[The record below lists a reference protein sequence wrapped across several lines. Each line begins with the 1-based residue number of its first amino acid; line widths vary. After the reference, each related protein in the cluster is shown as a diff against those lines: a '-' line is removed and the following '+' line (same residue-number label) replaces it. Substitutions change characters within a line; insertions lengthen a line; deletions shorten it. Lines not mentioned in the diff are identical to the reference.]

1 MKSSKLLSI
10 AAALVLCCCTAVGC
24 ADSSSD
30 STSKNESSSSQSS
43 KADSSEK
50 DSSAADSSNNQD
62 ASKPDSSQAVKPNE
76 IGYNVE
82 TSKRLYD
89 GLKEKYGKNGYKLAM
104 KSTANMSS
112 EIYLNVKDGKVSNTN
127 KNPYSNK
134 TMVYTGGE
142 ISYVFD
148 HTSKT
153 YTEEKVTDGKKKSL
167 NSDLLFGFTGDFIK
181 ATIDEKNNVINEYYK
196 IKADVTG
203 NEGII
208 CFCFSGSNGNFVQ
221 ITVQYDGQEFP
232 ILFGVEQITDCD
244 ESSISNALEIYKD
257 YKKQ

>member
-30 STSKNESSSSQSS
+30 SKSKNESSSSQSS

-62 ASKPDSSQAVKPNE
+62 ASQPDSSQAVKPNE

-89 GLKEKYGKNGYKLAM
+89 GIKEKYGKNGYKLAM
-104 KSTANMSS
+104 KSTSNMSS
-112 EIYLNVKDGKVSNTN
+112 ELFLNVKDGKISSTD

-134 TMVYTGGE
+134 TMVYTGGDT
-142 ISYVFD
+142 SYIYD
-148 HTSKT
+148 HTAKT
-153 YTEEKVTDGKKKSL
+153 YTEQKVTDGKKMVQ
-167 NSDLLFGFTGDFIK
+167 NNDLLFGFTGDFIK

-208 CFCFSGSNGNFVQ
+208 CFCFSGSNGKFTQ
-221 ITVQYDGQEFP
+221 ITIQYDGQEFP
-232 ILFGVEQITDCD
+232 ILFGIDQIGDCD
-244 ESSISNALEIYKD
+244 ESSISGAADSFKD

>member
-1 MKSSKLLSI
+1 M
-10 AAALVLCCCTAVGC
+10 LCCCTAVGC

-43 KADSSEK
+43 KADSSKK
-50 DSSAADSSNNQD
+50 DSSASDSSEKQD
-62 ASKPDSSQAVKPNE
+62 PSSSEADSSQAVKPNA

-89 GLKEKYGKNGYKLAM
+89 GIKEKYGKSGYKLAM

-208 CFCFSGSNGNFVQ
+208 CFCFSGSNGKLVQ